1 MVHQGPAPP
10 NMASRQLK
18 FPTFSDSPDQDQQ
31 EIELPSLH
39 GFMPKGTDSDT
50 ADALRALYRTHCIAV
65 IDGFRYC
72 KEKSFYHSFTSFHG
86 TLTVPVQKLLAN
98 PGLATWIKECDWL
111 MYQKMIRF
119 VAPLALQAMP
129 VRVIDTFRTISQRL
143 GPHILSTFQ
152 HHPSHV
158 RDARHGP
165 AIIFASLLDR
175 LLRVNA
181 TAHAAA
187 NILTDSN
194 SRNQMW
200 FDWVFCVRPTTVVE
214 TSLPGFGYTRTVQ
227 ILTNEIRE
235 LLGPLS
241 CVKYDGMQPI
251 FAAVADDHKT
261 EIAQQMQTQLDSS
274 TTESV
279 LDRWNNFLTNL
290 PSRFPDTDARTLIH
304 CVGAVSS
311 AALRDIT
318 MADAKSFGYWCVTK
332 TWVEEMLQWLA
343 EKGGFLEN
351 KPNTMVMRPQKR
363 TAQSAGFDFD
373 EENDQIHS
381 RPRTGYNEEA
391 GRQTHY
397 ASPEIMQSYDG
408 VQNNAQFSTQTG
420 GYPSQQGGDF
430 QQLNGH
436 PVAGYDHQDNARSNP
451 QEVQYGPNGMI
462 IRTGNFSSHAPHQ
475 QPLYQQQLPPQNLP
489 PASQPPMNKASML
502 PPQLGKEVAEEA
514 QENDQHN
521 NNNNDDSGIGLDL
534 DLPPQRTPNRVDYN
548 VFMNNTSTASDPADV
563 VVC

>member
-1 MVHQGPAPP
+1 
-10 NMASRQLK
+10 MASRQLK
-18 FPTFSDSPDQDQQ
+18 FPTFRESPEQDQQ
-31 EIELPSLH
+31 DIELPSLH
-39 GFMPKGTDSDT
+39 GFMPAGTDSDA

-72 KEKSFYHSFTSFHG
+72 KEKSFYHAFTSFHG
-86 TLTVPVQKLLAN
+86 TLTVPVQKLLAY
-98 PGLATWIKECDWL
+98 PGLALWIKECDWL

-152 HHPSHV
+152 HHPAHV

-187 NILTDSN
+187 NILTDST

-200 FDWVFCVRPTTVVE
+200 FDWVYCVRPTTVVE

-251 FAAVADDHKT
+251 FAAVADNHEA

-274 TTESV
+274 STESV
-279 LDRWNNFLTNL
+279 LDRWNNFLTSL
-290 PSRFPDTDARTLIH
+290 PSRFPETDARTLIH

-343 EKGGFLEN
+343 EKGGFLESN
-351 KPNTMVMRPQKR
+351 PSTMVMRPKKR
-363 TAQSAGFDFD
+363 TAQSAGFYL
-373 EENDQIHS
+373 EEETDQVHA
-381 RPRTGYNEEA
+381 RPRTGFSE
-391 GRQTHY
+391 GISRQNSYGT
-397 ASPEIMQSYDG
+397 PPVMQSFDNVPNNSHFPSRNSG
-408 VQNNAQFSTQTG
+408 FRPHQNG
-420 GYPSQQGGDF
+420 HF
-430 QQLNGH
+430 QPLNGQQD
-436 PVAGYDHQDNARSNP
+436 VGYDHPTTLQHATSQD
-451 QEVQYGPNGMI
+451 VQYGPNGMI
-462 IRTGNFSSHAPHQ
+462 IRTGTYAANIPLQ
-475 QPLYQQQLPPQNLP
+475 QPMYEMQRPPQTLP
-489 PASQPPMNKASML
+489 APRAPPPPSVDKAPMI
-502 PPQLGKEVAEEA
+502 PPRLAKEVET
-514 QENDQHN
+514 QDNDTNNSN
-521 NNNNDDSGIGLDL
+521 NNNHDDSGIGLDL
-534 DLPPQRTPNRVDYN
+534 ELPPQRTPNKVDYN

>member
-72 KEKSFYHSFTSFHG
+72 KEKYFYHSFTSFHG

-227 ILTNEIRE
+227 ILTDEIRE

-420 GYPSQQGGDF
+420 VYPSQQGDNF

-436 PVAGYDHQDNARSNP
+436 HVAGYNHQDNAHSNP

-462 IRTGNFSSHAPHQ
+462 IRTGNFSSHVPHQ
-475 QPLYQQQLPPQNLP
+475 QPLYKQQLPPQNVP
-489 PASQPPMNKASML
+489 PASQPPINKASML
-502 PPQLGKEVAEEA
+502 PPQLGKEVVEEA
-514 QENDQHN
+514 QDNDQHD

-534 DLPPQRTPNRVDYN
+534 ELPPQRTPNRVDYN

>member
-1 MVHQGPAPP
+1 
-10 NMASRQLK
+10 MASRQLK
-18 FPTFSDSPDQDQQ
+18 FPTDSDLPEQDQQ

-39 GFMPKGTDSDT
+39 GFMPNGTDSDA

-86 TLTVPVQKLLAN
+86 TLTVPVQKLLAY
-98 PGLATWIKECDWL
+98 PGLASWIKECDWL

-143 GPHILSTFQ
+143 GPHILNTFQ
-152 HHPSHV
+152 HHPAHV

-187 NILTDSN
+187 NILTDST

-200 FDWVFCVRPTTVVE
+200 FDWVYCVRPTTVVE
-214 TSLPGFGYTRTVQ
+214 TSLPGMGYTRTVQ

-251 FAAVADDHKT
+251 FAAVADDHKA

-274 TTESV
+274 STESV
-279 LDRWNNFLTNL
+279 LDRWNNFLTSL

-343 EKGGFLEN
+343 EKGGFLEGS
-351 KPNTMVMRPQKR
+351 PNTMVMRPQKR

-373 EENDQIHS
+373 EETDPVYS
-381 RPRTGYNEEA
+381 RPRTGFSEA
-391 GRQTHY
+391 TDRQNHY
-397 ASPEIMQSYDG
+397 GSPVMMQSFDN
-408 VQNNAQFSTQTG
+408 VQNNALFPPQDAGFRPHPDG
-420 GYPSQQGGDF
+420 NF
-430 QQLNGH
+430 QQPNSHQNTDYNH
-436 PVAGYDHQDNARSNP
+436 PPSTHRTTQD
-451 QEVQYGPNGMI
+451 VQYGPNGMI
-462 IRTGNFSSHAPHQ
+462 IRNGNYSGSVTHQ
-475 QPLYQQQLPPQNLP
+475 QPMYKPQPPQN
-489 PASQPPMNKASML
+489 QPPPPRPLMDKAPML
-502 PPQLGKEVAEEA
+502 PPQLAKEAET
-514 QENDQHN
+514 QDNDH
-521 NNNNDDSGIGLDL
+521 NNDDSGIGLDL
-534 DLPPQRTPNRVDYN
+534 ELPPQRTPNRVDYN
-548 VFMNNTSTASDPADV
+548 VFMNNNSTASDPADV

>member
-1 MVHQGPAPP
+1 
-10 NMASRQLK
+10 MASRQLK
-18 FPTFSDSPDQDQQ
+18 FPTLSESPESDQQ

-39 GFMPKGTDSDT
+39 GFMPTGTDPDA

-72 KEKSFYHSFTSFHG
+72 KEKSFYHAFTSFHG
-86 TLTVPVQKLLAN
+86 TLTVPVQKLLAY
-98 PGLATWIKECDWL
+98 PGLASWIKECDWL

-143 GPHILSTFQ
+143 GPHILNTFQ
-152 HHPSHV
+152 HHPAHV

-165 AIIFASLLDR
+165 AIVFASLLDR

-187 NILTDSN
+187 NILTDST

-200 FDWVFCVRPTTVVE
+200 FDWVYCVRPTTVVE
-214 TSLPGFGYTRTVQ
+214 TSLPGYGYTRTIQ

-235 LLGPLS
+235 LLGPLH

-251 FAAVADDHKT
+251 FAAVADDHEA

-274 TTESV
+274 STESV
-279 LDRWNNFLTNL
+279 LDRWNNFLTSL

-304 CVGAVSS
+304 CVSAVSS

-351 KPNTMVMRPQKR
+351 YPNTMVMRPQKR
-363 TAQSAGFDFD
+363 TAQTAGFDFN
-373 EENDQIHS
+373 EEIDQIHS
-381 RPRTGYNEEA
+381 RPRTGFSEGI
-391 GRQTHY
+391 GRQSDY
-397 ASPEIMQSYDG
+397 GSPEMMQSFDN
-408 VQNNAQFSTQTG
+408 VQNSTPFPPESSGFLPHQA
-420 GYPSQQGGDF
+420 SQDQS
-430 QQLNGH
+430 LNGQQD
-436 PVAGYDHQDNARSNP
+436 ASYNHQTTTHHTTSQD
-451 QEVQYGPNGMI
+451 VQYGPNGMI
-462 IRTGNFSSHAPHQ
+462 IRNGNYAGHVTHQ
-475 QPLYQQQLPPQNLP
+475 QPIYKQQPPENLP
-489 PASQPPMNKASML
+489 PPPPPAGDKA
-502 PPQLGKEVAEEA
+502 PIIPTHIAKETET
-514 QENDQHN
+514 QDNS
-521 NNNNDDSGIGLDL
+521 NNDDSGIGLDL
-534 DLPPQRTPNRVDYN
+534 ELPPQRTPNKVDYN
-548 VFMNNTSTASDPADV
+548 AFMNNTSTASDPADV